1 MAADGRTVLTV
12 AARHEAT
19 GRLVGF
25 SELSLPGNRSRPVQ
39 QLDTLVL
46 AEHRGRR
53 LGMLLKVANLRA
65 LQDGGSDPALVY
77 TFNAEENRHMLDVN
91 EAIGFR
97 PVGHAACWRKDR

>member
-1 MAADGRTVLTV
+1 M
-12 AARHEAT
+12 
-19 GRLVGF
+19 
-25 SELSLPGNRSRPVQ
+25 Q

-46 AEHRGRR
+46 AEHRGHR

-65 LQDGGSDPALVY
+65 LQTSRIVPPLVY

-97 PVGHAACWRKDR
+97 PVGHAGCWRKDR

>member
-1 MAADGRTVLTV
+1 MAADGRLTMTV
-12 AARHEAT
+12 AARHEPT

-25 SELSLPGNRSRPVQ
+25 SELSLPGNRSRSVQ

-46 AEHRGRR
+46 AEHRGHR

-65 LQDGGSDPALVY
+65 LQMGGSIPSQVH

-97 PVGHAACWRKDR
+97 PVGHAGCWRKDR